1 MRFPLIPA
9 VVAIAAVGAVA
20 TATPAAA
27 KTLTFTATLGG
38 VAPPT
43 MTGSVANGKAVIR
56 VDTKSKRVSVELDI
70 SGLTIDQ
77 LSDALVANPKGPI
90 HFHEYRSADD
100 VELALPLPF
109 GPNYKATKT
118 GFHVSM
124 RDYDYAAGAALLN
137 SGETFDEFVNA
148 LNAGRII
155 LNVHTD
161 KFPDGE
167 ISGKVMPK

>member
-1 MRFPLIPA
+1 MRFPLIA
-9 VVAIAAVGAVA
+9 ATAIVAIA
-20 TATPAAA
+20 TASPAAA
-27 KTLTFTATLGG
+27 KTLTYTATLGG

-43 MTGSVANGKAVIR
+43 MTASPATGKAVIR
-56 VDTKSKRVSVELDI
+56 VDTKSKTVSVELDI
-70 SGLTIDQ
+70 SGISIDQ
-77 LSDALVANPKGPI
+77 LRDSLVKDPKGPI

-109 GPNYKATKT
+109 GSNYKATRT

-124 RDYDYAAGAALLN
+124 RNYDYAAGAKLLE
-137 SGETFDEFVNA
+137 SSETFDEFVNG

>member
-1 MRFPLIPA
+1 MRLPM
-9 VVAIAAVGAVA
+9 IAATALLAVA
-20 TATPAAA
+20 TASPAAA
-27 KTLTFTATLGG
+27 KTFTYTATLGG
-38 VAPPT
+38 VTPPT
-43 MTGSVANGKAVIR
+43 MTNSPATGKAVIR
-56 VDTKSKRVSVELDI
+56 VDTKSKTVSVELDI
-70 SGLTIDQ
+70 DGLTIDA
-77 LSDALVANPKGPI
+77 LRDSLVADPKGPI

-109 GPNYKATKT
+109 GPNYKPTKT

-124 RDYDYAAGAALLN
+124 RNYDYAAGAKLLG
-137 SGETFDEFVNA
+137 SSETFDEFVNG

-167 ISGKVMPK
+167 ISGKVAPKQ

>member
-1 MRFPLIPA
+1 MRFPLIP
-9 VVAIAAVGAVA
+9 IAAFALVA
-20 TATPAAA
+20 TVTASPAAA
-27 KTLTFTATLGG
+27 KTLTYTATLGG

-43 MTGSVANGKAVIR
+43 MTGSPATGKAVIK
-56 VDTKSKRVSVELDI
+56 VDTKTKTVSVELDI
-70 SGLTIDQ
+70 SGITIDQ
-77 LSDALVANPKGPI
+77 LRDSLVADPKGPI

-109 GPNYKATKT
+109 GPNYTATKT

-124 RDYDYAAGAALLN
+124 RNYDYAAGAKLLN
-137 SGETFDEFVNA
+137 SGETFEEFVDG

-167 ISGKVMPK
+167 ISGKVRPRQ

>member
-1 MRFPLIPA
+1 MRFPLI
-9 VVAIAAVGAVA
+9 AATALIAVA
-20 TATPAAA
+20 TAAPAAA
-27 KTLTFTATLGG
+27 KTLTYTATLGG

-43 MTGSVANGKAVIR
+43 VTGSPATGKAVVR
-56 VDTKSKRVSVELDI
+56 VDTKSKTVSVELDI
-70 SGLTIDQ
+70 SGITIDQ
-77 LSDALVANPKGPI
+77 LRDSLVNDPKGPI

-100 VELALPLPF
+100 VELALPLPY
-109 GPNYKATKT
+109 GSNYKATKT

-124 RDYDYAAGAALLN
+124 RNYDYAAGAKLLN
-137 SGETFDEFVNA
+137 SGETFEEFVNG
-148 LNAGRII
+148 LNAGRIV